1 MIHQADQT
9 SELGL
14 VPVATAIVW
23 IGCVIVGATGTWL
36 IAPVRRASMAKPPPP
51 VQATLI
57 HVDLSHS
64 AAPAHSAPPAPLPP
78 APTVPPPAPPIA
90 AVAAPSA
97 TIAFALPT
105 TGPVKLVSAA
115 QAVPVGSADDGS
127 VRRITYGQG
136 EGAQPPPEY
145 PPEAELARQAG
156 TVLVRFTIGED
167 GHVTYAEAAQP
178 SPYALLN
185 QSAVRTIREE
195 WQFTPGPVREREI
208 SIEFRLK

>member
-1 MIHQADQT
+1 MIHQTDQT

-14 VPVATAIVW
+14 APVATAIAW
-23 IGCVIVGATGTWL
+23 IGCVIVGVAGTWVV
-36 IAPVRRASMAKPPPP
+36 APPHRAALAKTPPP

-57 HVDLSHS
+57 HVDMSRR
-64 AAPAHSAPPAPLPP
+64 AAPTHSAPPAPLPP
-78 APTVPPPAPPIA
+78 APSGPPPAPPIA
-90 AVAAPSA
+90 AVAAPSP

-115 QAVPVGSADDGS
+115 QAGPVGAADDAN
-127 VRRITYGQG
+127 VQRITYGQG

-145 PPEAELARQAG
+145 PPEAELARQEG
-156 TVLVRFTIGED
+156 TVLVRFFIGED
-167 GHVTYAEAAQP
+167 GHVTAAEAVQP

-195 WQFTPGPVREREI
+195 WQFAPGPVREREI